1 MESLANSST
10 LKQLVIDNPDL
21 SFTDLLKGTASFG
34 YYMEREGLRTVPSP
48 DYERPLPDEKFYKG
62 TGNPVMSIPQIE
74 GGLMSM
80 IQLEI
85 HTVVRWNETWRIW
98 YAEKLARAIVSFY
111 KRHYG
116 RYNMIDNCA

>member
-1 MESLANSST
+1 
-10 LKQLVIDNPDL
+10 
-21 SFTDLLKGTASFG
+21 
-34 YYMEREGLRTVPSP
+34 MEREGMRTLPSP
-48 DYERPLPDEKFYKG
+48 GYEAPVPGEKFYKG
-62 TGNPVMSIPQIE
+62 TGNPVMSIPQVE

-85 HTVVRWNETWRIW
+85 HTLVRWNETWRIW

-116 RYNMIDNCA
+116 KYNMIDNCA